1 MATWT
6 ADADCI
12 IRGVTVRA
20 RNKDEA
26 DDVVYELADRYVFGS
41 LWAA

>member
-1 MATWT
+1 MATWA

-20 RNKDEA
+20 RNGDEA
-26 DDVVYELADRYVFGS
+26 DDVVYDFADRYAPEPG
-41 LWAA
+41 